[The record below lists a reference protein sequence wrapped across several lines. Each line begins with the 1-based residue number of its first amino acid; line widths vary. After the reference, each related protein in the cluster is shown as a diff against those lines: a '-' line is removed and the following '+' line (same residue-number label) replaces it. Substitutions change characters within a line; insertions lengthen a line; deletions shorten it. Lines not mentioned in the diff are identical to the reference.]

1 MSNGETPMDENQEN
15 QQAEPLAGPEMT
27 EVEVYMFA
35 GPVDLKNLPNPKNL
49 TLQRIRIPKTPLGD
63 KR

>member
-1 MSNGETPMDENQEN
+1 MLNGETPMDENQEN
-15 QQAEPLAGPEMT
+15 QQAEPLAVPEMT
-27 EVEVYMFA
+27 EVEVYTFA
-35 GPVDLKNLPNPKNL
+35 GSINLKNLPNPKNL